1 MTRYV
6 ALIHRSAASSYGVV
20 FPDFP
25 GCIST
30 GETLDEAVRNGAE
43 ALALHVAGLKEDGA
57 RIPKPRSLERIKTA
71 KEDWVEFKSAV
82 ATMIPLLPLPQRA
95 IRLNVSLDH
104 GLAQAIDH
112 AAKRR
117 GMTRSG
123 FLTEAAR
130 RLLLDVA

>member
-6 ALIHRSAASSYGVV
+6 ALIYRSSGSSHGVV

-30 GETLDEAVRNGAE
+30 GDTLDDAVRNGAE
-43 ALALHVAGLKEDGA
+43 ALALHVAGMKEDGA
-57 RIPKPRSLERIKTA
+57 RIPKPRSIERIKAA
-71 KEDWVEFKSAV
+71 KEDWIEWKNAV

-95 IRLNVSLDH
+95 VRLNVSLDR
-104 GLAQAIDH
+104 GLAQAIDQ
-112 AAKRR
+112 AAKRQ

>member
-6 ALIHRSAASSYGVV
+6 ALIHRARGTSLGVV

-25 GCIST
+25 GCVSS
-30 GETLDEAVRNGAE
+30 GSTLDEAVRNGAE
-43 ALALHVAGLKEDGA
+43 ALALHVAGMREDGA
-57 RIPKPRSLERIKTA
+57 RIPKPRTLAHIRAA
-71 KEDWVEFKSAV
+71 KEDWLEWKDTA

-95 IRLNVSLDH
+95 VRLNVSLDR
-104 GLAQAIDH
+104 GLARAIDH